1 MPKQSVRTFVRGRRR
16 LGHDTNILMVQECS
30 GQHKA
35 DWKAACW
42 FALVLLE
49 RPMFY
54 LVLVVP
60 GLVSAGKWS
69 GSCSQA
75 GHQHCVTHR
84 PEEWSRPA
92 QNRTPCWDTAV
103 LHQPPLHFHTLSLS
117 LSLFLP
123 RSLSLSL
130 SVCLSV
136 PLSIYVSLSY
146 QSDRVNTEPLS
157 TFFPLSRI
165 TKPTV
170 LKHRRVMSCVFLC
183 LLHPAIKIKNT
194 KARKGREQITI
205 FFECRQH
212 ASINDS

>member
-1 MPKQSVRTFVRGRRR
+1 MGAVVRQGTSTASPTGPRSEAVRPRIEPHAGTR
-16 LGHDTNILMVQECS
+16 LCYIS
-30 GQHKA
+30 
-35 DWKAACW
+35 
-42 FALVLLE
+42 LLCT
-49 RPMFY
+49 
-54 LVLVVP
+54 
-60 GLVSAGKWS
+60 S
-69 GSCSQA
+69 
-75 GHQHCVTHR
+75 TH
-84 PEEWSRPA
+84 
-92 QNRTPCWDTAV
+92 
-103 LHQPPLHFHTLSLS
+103 S

-205 FFECRQH
+205 CFDGRQH